1 MGDFRTRCPHARA
14 CPGGFARRL
23 SNRVRSRFRPADR
36 RRCRSDALLK
46 RTVGTRSEP
55 EVILPEKFARSVS
68 LLLQHR
74 AGPSGILHSSVRR
87 GAGGMISPSGQ
98 LSALA
103 LSGAVFRLLQIC
115 GNRDTVAGLP
125 CRTGT
130 TGFIPVRQDG
140 RSIRFA
146 DAQAPLDINPP
157 RSATVRGTL
166 PPAAASSR
174 WFRRRDGADRWS
186 APSFGSG
193 PHRLSW

>member
-1 MGDFRTRCPHARA
+1 
-14 CPGGFARRL
+14 
-23 SNRVRSRFRPADR
+23 
-36 RRCRSDALLK
+36 
-46 RTVGTRSEP
+46 
-55 EVILPEKFARSVS
+55 
-68 LLLQHR
+68 
-74 AGPSGILHSSVRR
+74 
-87 GAGGMISPSGQ
+87 MISPSGQ

-157 RSATVRGTL
+157 RSATVRGTR

-174 WFRRRDGADRWS
+174 
-186 APSFGSG
+186 
-193 PHRLSW
+193 